1 MKELTPIQVNE
12 RIQAIDI
19 IRGFAILGIFI
30 VNMPAF
36 NFPIQ
41 YLPLEKWWT
50 SPQDQITSILIDIFA
65 QASFYTLF
73 SFLFGFGTYIFYE
86 RVTAKG
92 YSFKK
97 YFTRRLLGLL
107 LIGCIHAFLIWD
119 GDILISY
126 SLIGIL
132 LLLFRRFSP
141 TLWIWLGLTLIILP
155 SFVLGGLLFIAVLL
169 DPKNAGWPYDA
180 ELGTKA
186 MEVYSSGSFL
196 EIAEQRVHDWLYV
209 NNFENAIFLVL
220 ALFPMFLL
228 GMYSAKKKWFAHI
241 EDHIKKMKFICIG
254 AFIISC
260 VFKLLPYYYEKNIAT
275 EFLQDSIGGPAS
287 AIFYASFLALIV
299 RREFWRKLLS
309 PLSFVGRMSLSNYL
323 FQSILCT
330 TLFYNY
336 GFGLYGKIGPFYG
349 FILTLF
355 IYFIQI
361 IWSKQWFK
369 RFNYGP
375 IEWLWRRMTYGN
387 FR

>member
-50 SPQDQITSILIDIFA
+50 SPQDQITSMLIDIFA

-107 LIGCIHAFLIWD
+107 LIGCIHAFFIWD

-132 LLLFRRFSP
+132 LLLFHRFSP

-155 SFVLGGLLFIAVLL
+155 SFVLGGLLFIVVLL

-180 ELGTKA
+180 ELGAKA

>member
-1 MKELTPIQVNE
+1 MKKLTPIQANE
-12 RIQAIDI
+12 RIQSIDI

-50 SPQDQITSILIDIFA
+50 SPIDQVTSMLIDIFA

-73 SFLFGFGTYIFYE
+73 SFLFGFGAYIFYE
-86 RVTAKG
+86 RVTTKG
-92 YSFKK
+92 YSFEK
-97 YFTRRLLGLL
+97 YYTRRLLGLL
-107 LIGCIHAFLIWD
+107 LIGCIHAFLIWE

-126 SLIGIL
+126 SMVGS
-132 LLLFRRFSP
+132 LLLFFHRLSP
-141 TLWIWLGLTLIILP
+141 RLWLWLGLTLILLP
-155 SFVLGGLLFIAVLL
+155 SLVLGGLLIVAVLL
-169 DPKNAGWPYDA
+169 DPKNADWPYEI

-186 MEVYSSGSFL
+186 MEVYKSGSFF
-196 EIAEQRVHDWLYV
+196 EIAEQRVQDWLYI

-228 GMYSAKKKWFAHI
+228 GMYIAKKQWLTHI
-241 EDHIKKMKFICIG
+241 EQHIKKMKLICIG

-275 EFLQDSIGGPAS
+275 EYLQDSIGGPAS
-287 AIFYASFLALIV
+287 AIFYASFLALIL
-299 RREFWRKLLS
+299 RREFLRKLLC

-330 TLFYNY
+330 TLFYSY
-336 GFGLYGKIGPFYG
+336 GFGLYGEMGPFLG

-361 IWSKQWFK
+361 ILSKLWFK
-369 RFNYGP
+369 RFDYGP
-375 IEWLWRRMTYGN
+375 AEWLWRRMTYGN

>member
-50 SPQDQITSILIDIFA
+50 SPQDQITSMLIDIFA

-126 SLIGIL
+126 SFIGIL
-132 LLLFRRFSP
+132 LLLFHRFSP

>member
-155 SFVLGGLLFIAVLL
+155 SFVLGGLLFIVVLL

-180 ELGTKA
+180 ELGAKA

>member
-50 SPQDQITSILIDIFA
+50 STQDQITSMLIDIFA

-132 LLLFRRFSP
+132 LLLFHRFSP
-141 TLWIWLGLTLIILP
+141 TLWIWLALTLIILP

-361 IWSKQWFK
+361 ILSKQWFK

>member
-50 SPQDQITSILIDIFA
+50 SPQDQITSMLIDIFA

-132 LLLFRRFSP
+132 LLLFHRFSP

-155 SFVLGGLLFIAVLL
+155 SFVLGGLLFIAVLF
-169 DPKNAGWPYDA
+169 DPKNADWPYDA

-186 MEVYSSGSFL
+186 MEVYSSGSFF

-228 GMYSAKKKWFAHI
+228 GMYCANKKWFAHI